1 MIDPNDYWVNNP
13 LISPVNKALLYDNDI
28 DRAKHDERER
38 IIALLEPFT
47 HLKCELSCDDCD
59 DDFAY
64 AIALI
69 KGEQK

>member
-38 IIALLEPFT
+38 IIALLEAEETKPT
-47 HLKCELSCDDCD
+47 RMSDPW
-59 DDFAY
+59 FAFEV
-64 AIALI
+64 IALI
-69 KGEQK
+69 KGEQE